1 LDTRGG
7 AVVTTFTVYY
17 QFTVEVEAEDDNEA
31 GDRADKMLDAL
42 DGEGAK
48 RTVDAAVW
56 IDTIMEA

>member
-1 LDTRGG
+1 
-7 AVVTTFTVYY
+7 VTTFTVYY